1 MATYNVG
8 NIEIGASANT
18 NNAIANLN
26 NIIIKLTQINIIRDS
41 YNKTTNKT
49 VENTKN
55 IYKTTN
61 RVINK
66 NIENTKNINKELKNT
81 SKSVDSLTPKLKK
94 AFNIG
99 TLYLMINYLKRFSNN
114 VIKLIGYASDY
125 TEILNKFQVSF
136 SQLYK
141 ENLEYVNKLSS
152 AYGFSKATL
161 MDYQSTFNNMLKS
174 LKGLTDESSALISR
188 TITQMA
194 IDYSS
199 LFNVSISRS
208 MRAFQSVLSGSIRPI
223 REVSGFDVSETS
235 IFQVYKEL
243 GGTKTM
249 RQLNQ
254 LEKRLLRI
262 IAIQQQMAKVGAYG
276 DYARTIETLANQI
289 RIFQEQ
295 LKEFGST
302 YGQII
307 LKQLKPFLQYAN
319 GILIAL
325 NKIGKYLI
333 TIVDISSDIKMDEE
347 FASIETNVIE
357 ADEAVQELN
366 ESLSQLGLDQINVLG
381 GTGSVSSAIG
391 VDENILKAV
400 GEYVSELDKVNFKAK
415 EISNTILSWVGFTI
429 NENGEI
435 TNFSERITEIKDI
448 ASTISTI
455 IITLLGVVEGY
466 KLISGI
472 IEFGSGMSSIVSSSS
487 TLSSLATAIGG
498 SFASILAVVTAIVTV
513 IIAMVQKITD
523 GSDESQKWIDSI
535 KSSWEN
541 RIKPALVMILDGV
554 KSIFHILKVLY
565 DNVVMPVAEII
576 WDLLSYS
583 VIPLLGEALQ
593 IIGVVFEFVAGIVD
607 FVVSLIA
614 PAIKFILEIVREIIK
629 PIEWIISAVSTFL
642 QATIGVI
649 KLFIN
654 LIIKGVNWI
663 IKQLNKLSWTA
674 PDWLGGWTI
683 GFDFKEIPEFDTAGF
698 TFPKFAKGNV
708 ATQPTLGMF
717 GEYANATSN
726 PEITAPQSIL
736 KDTFVESMVPFAN
749 AIIKGNQELAKSI
762 KDQKVI
768 LNINGKELA
777 EATIGDYENVALRKG
792 KELYSK

>member
-18 NNAIANLN
+18 NNAISNLN
-26 NIIIKLTQINIIRDS
+26 NIIIKLTQINNVQNS
-41 YNKTTNKT
+41 FN
-49 VENTKN
+49 
-55 IYKTTN
+55 KTTN
-61 RVINK
+61 RVNV
-66 NIENTKNINKELKNT
+66 NLKNT

-94 AFNIG
+94 AFNVG
-99 TLYLMINYLKRFSNN
+99 TLYLMINYLKRFSSN

-152 AYGFSKATL
+152 AYGFSRATL

-307 LKQLKPFLQYAN
+307 LKQIKPFLQYAN
-319 GILIAL
+319 GVLIAL
-325 NKIGKYLI
+325 NQIGKYLI

-347 FASIETNVIE
+347 FASIETNVLE

-366 ESLSQLGLDQINVLG
+366 ESLSQLGLDQLNVLG
-381 GTGSVSSAIG
+381 GTGSVTSAIG
-391 VDENILKAV
+391 VDENILNAV

-415 EISNTILSWVGFTI
+415 EIANNILNWFGFTYNSNGELEKTGSRVDSIINLLKTGITAILSYG
-429 NENGEI
+429 
-435 TNFSERITEIKDI
+435 
-448 ASTISTI
+448 ISAK
-455 IITLLGVVEGY
+455 IITIATNLSKIKKSTFAVGGKIAIIATVIATIVAGFVDMYNSNEEFRKSIDNTLDNIKKNLDIIWGILKGLYNALKPAIDWLIDVVN
-466 KLISGI
+466 I
-472 IEFGSGMSSIVSSSS
+472 
-487 TLSSLATAIGG
+487 IGG
-498 SFASILAVVTAIVTV
+498 MFINSILKSIEMITAFLIGDFSG
-513 IIAMVQKITD
+513 A
-523 GSDESQKWIDSI
+523 WDSI
-535 KSSWEN
+535 KNLIIDIGDYCAQIFGFENWNNMIDKLKQVWESF
-541 RIKPALVMILDGV
+541 KTFMWE
-554 KSIFHILKVLY
+554 KIF
-565 DNVVMPVAEII
+565 
-576 WDLLSYS
+576 
-583 VIPLLGEALQ
+583 
-593 IIGVVFEFVAGIVD
+593 
-607 FVVSLIA
+607 
-614 PAIKFILEIVREIIK
+614 K
-629 PIEWIISAVSTFL
+629 PIANFGIQMVN
-642 QATIGVI
+642 GVI
-649 KLFIN
+649 KGTESAINFLINFIN
-654 LIIKGVNWI
+654 DFT
-663 IKQLNKLSWTA
+663 QALSKVWTWA
-674 PDWLGGWTI
+674 GIPG
-683 GFDFKEIPEFDTAGF
+683 IPEIGKVSWKTI
-698 TFPKFAKGNV
+698 PYLAKGNV
-708 ATQPTLGMF
+708 ATEPTLAMF

-777 EATIGDYENVALRKG
+777 EATISDYENVALRKG